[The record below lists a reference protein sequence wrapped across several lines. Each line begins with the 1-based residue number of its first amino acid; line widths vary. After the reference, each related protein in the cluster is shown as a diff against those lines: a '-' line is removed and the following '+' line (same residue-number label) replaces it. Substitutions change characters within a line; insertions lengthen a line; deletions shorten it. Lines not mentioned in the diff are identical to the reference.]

1 MHLFHDLHARRN
13 GREDVIRFLPAM
25 SLECTKLAI
34 ARRQGPC
41 MTAASAW
48 LRVACFFG
56 SAEGQSDVSHR
67 CARVYIIASF
77 RLVIQATELIIKF
90 TFPWR
95 PDQAGMASAPMEKWT
110 NNSIAPYIKTHAHM
124 HPRTTG
130 RHVNVGAFA
139 HTRVIRL
146 FHRCGLQG
154 QSGFRHFQTFS
165 LGALAL
171 PWLSVPRIKNIH
183 DIQIFPGPG
192 VCVCEK
198 PVFSFEASRGMLLC
212 PATTSVSAIA

>member
-1 MHLFHDLHARRN
+1 MHLFHALHARRN

-48 LRVACFFG
+48 LCVACFFG

-95 PDQAGMASAPMEKWT
+95 PDQAGMELPPQCRWKSGQTIP
-110 NNSIAPYIKTHAHM
+110 SP
-124 HPRTTG
+124 
-130 RHVNVGAFA
+130 
-139 HTRVIRL
+139 HT
-146 FHRCGLQG
+146 
-154 QSGFRHFQTFS
+154 
-165 LGALAL
+165 
-171 PWLSVPRIKNIH
+171 
-183 DIQIFPGPG
+183 
-192 VCVCEK
+192 
-198 PVFSFEASRGMLLC
+198 
-212 PATTSVSAIA
+212 